1 MIEHEQFN
9 NDSEEQ
15 GEMSYTREMSDI
27 DFPKVPVRGI
37 HVVVD
42 TENVSTYVKPC
53 AVTLT
58 ILAHTC
64 VVIPTAFNSNHMA
77 VCMSPIICTAVFFCI
92 RSLTSVHVTIDE
104 VSGGAFSI
112 WLAWVVYGFLW
123 SNHANAW
130 WSDAASFG
138 LSSAA
143 IASSILIEW
152 LYEKISSPRVVRTI
166 LPYVQVATISVLL
179 CFAHSSA
186 ILQEDK
192 PYSAVIRVILFLSF
206 CWVDMITMLMFND
219 GLNIYSFFANKWWI
233 FYVHPWLLPM
243 QVIVWIRLGIRR
255 SELYLDNKR
264 EQADGRSATEEGST
278 EMMLTVTETEE
289 EDPHKRRQQSYI
301 FQRGTKR
308 IGSSMLKRGWRDSRR
323 REVDESETR
332 SVPDISKLR
341 QLAAEQDVVGTI
353 DAA

>member
-1 MIEHEQFN
+1 MMDHEQYVH
-9 NDSEEQ
+9 DPEELA
-15 GEMSYTREMSDI
+15 GADLLSLDGSTVSV
-27 DFPKVPVRGI
+27 PKISVRGI

-64 VVIPTAFNSNHMA
+64 VVIPTSFNSNHMA
-77 VCMSPIICTAVFFCI
+77 VCMSPIICSAVFFFI

-104 VSGGAFSI
+104 VSNGAFTI

-123 SNHANAW
+123 SNHTDAW

-152 LYEKISSPRVVRTI
+152 LYEKISSPRVVRSV
-166 LPYVQVATISVLL
+166 LPYVQVTLISFLL

-192 PYSAVIRVILFLSF
+192 PYSAVIRVLLFLTF

-233 FYVHPWLLPM
+233 FYVHPWLLPV
-243 QVIVWIRLGIRR
+243 QVIVWIKLGIRR
-255 SELYLDNKR
+255 SELYLDNR
-264 EQADGRSATEEGST
+264 RAQETDCRSVEEGST
-278 EMMLTVTETEE
+278 EMMLTVTETVD

-301 FQRGTKR
+301 FQRGAKSGNS
-308 IGSSMLKRGWRDSRR
+308 ILKRGWRDSRR
-323 REVDESETR
+323 SEVDQSETR

-341 QLAAEQDVVGTI
+341 QLAAEQEVVGTI
-353 DAA
+353 ATV